1 MPAPFPSASS
11 NREAKPGDAAVS
23 IVDAAVCRDL
33 STGGGE
39 WKCARVEG
47 AVAPGRL
54 FFYTRIKSPT
64 DTVVEHRWYQGDK
77 LRHTGEVKIS
87 ANPSAGYRTYS
98 RFTIDARSTGS
109 WRVEVR
115 TKDGRVL
122 REARFDVR

>member
-11 NREAKPGDAAVS
+11 NRDAKPADTALS

-33 STGGGE
+33 TTGSGE
-39 WKCARVEG
+39 WKCARVDG
-47 AVAPGRL
+47 AVEPGRL

-64 DTVVEHRWYQGDK
+64 DTIVEHRWYQGDK
-77 LRHTGEVKIS
+77 LRHTGEMKIS
-87 ANPSAGYRTYS
+87 ANTSEGYRTYS

-115 TKDGRVL
+115 TKDGHVL